1 MKNWSKSKRNQ
12 RHFYDKNKNTSIDT
26 RLSYYTENIEKIKGK
41 QLNYY
46 KGNNQKM
53 NEIKNPKDLQN
64 KNNSKKRIN
73 YSLSSAKKYQL
84 LCAWYA
90 ICVRNWPRKHSVD
103 IEELATQ
110 VSNNDYFISLTC
122 DFQK

>member
-1 MKNWSKSKRNQ
+1 MKW
-12 RHFYDKNKNTSIDT
+12 
-26 RLSYYTENIEKIKGK
+26 KIQKI
-41 QLNYY
+41 Y
-46 KGNNQKM
+46 KT
-53 NEIKNPKDLQN
+53 
-64 KNNSKKRIN
+64 KKIPRKESN

-103 IEELATQ
+103 IEELATE